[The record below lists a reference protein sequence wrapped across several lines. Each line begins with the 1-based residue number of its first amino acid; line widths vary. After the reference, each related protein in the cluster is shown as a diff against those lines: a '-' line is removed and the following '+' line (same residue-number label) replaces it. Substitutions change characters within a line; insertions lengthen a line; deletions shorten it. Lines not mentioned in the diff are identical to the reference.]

1 MPSNHKEIR
10 GRCAMA
16 MTYEELVNIYQ
27 EREEIELKRA
37 KKIRNN
43 HFVQVQARRF
53 NSRNTVHDFLISI
66 FWEIAT
72 YSDNR
77 YFTRIK
83 KYINQQNDSHFIFV
97 FLVTTQP

>member
-1 MPSNHKEIR
+1 
-10 GRCAMA
+10 MA